1 MHSKIQLRGN
11 NLSYLSGSKINA
23 GLNLSATKLQV
34 VEIAGSQE
42 QISLDNLNEAKFT
55 QPLNFKSDRETI
67 ILSQLQA
74 AYDEMRKNQPL
85 QSDTLSFSLPLDLFY
100 ISQLPYDN
108 TLLQKDL
115 IEEFRWEYSIMF
127 PFVKNQDLILQ
138 YLEVEKNMI
147 YTKNTAIVYGIE
159 RKYLALLEKFCE
171 QNNLKLGFI
180 DNVHLSAERALVL
193 SNSFVN
199 AGLRLSLYIS
209 ESIMS
214 MIFSLDGRPI
224 SQKVFSINSY
234 DDVRQNILDE
244 ISLSKSKNIIK
255 GLIQASYI
263 TGEKIPDSVVNSLN
277 EETGLNFIVFNPF
290 DKLNANPLLKEN
302 PFYCHS
308 YNSFSSAAGIA
319 YRIG

>member
-1 MHSKIQLRGN
+1 M
-11 NLSYLSGSKINA
+11 SGSNIQA
-23 GLNLSATKLQV
+23 GLNLSTRKLQV
-34 VEIAGSQE
+34 VEIFGSRE
-42 QISLDNLNEAKFT
+42 QIRLDNLNEATFP

-67 ILSQLQA
+67 ILSQLQV

-85 QSDTLSFSLPLDLFY
+85 KSDTLSFSLPLDLFY

-108 TLLQKDL
+108 TLLQRDI

-127 PFVKNQDLILQ
+127 PFVKNDDLILQ

-159 RKYLALLEKFCE
+159 RKYLKLLEKFCE
-171 QNNLKLGFI
+171 KNYLKLGFI
-180 DNVHLSAERALVL
+180 DNVHLSSESALAL

-199 AGLRLSLYIS
+199 VGLRLSVYVS
-209 ESIMS
+209 EKLMS

-224 SQKVFSINSY
+224 SQKVYSIGNY
-234 DDVRQNILDE
+234 DDISQNILEE

-255 GLIQASYI
+255 GLIQACYI
-263 TGEKIPDSVVNSLN
+263 TGEKIPESTVHSLN
-277 EETGLNFIVFNPF
+277 EKTGLNFIVFNPF
-290 DKLNANPLLKEN
+290 DKLSATPHLKAN
-302 PFYCHS
+302 PFYYQS

-319 YRIG
+319 FRIG